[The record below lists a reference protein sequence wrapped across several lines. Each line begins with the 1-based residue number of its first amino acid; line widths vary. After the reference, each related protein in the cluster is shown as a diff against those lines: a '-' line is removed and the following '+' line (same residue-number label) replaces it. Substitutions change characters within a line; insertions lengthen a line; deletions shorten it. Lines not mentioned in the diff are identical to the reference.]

1 MINYAEKIANFN
13 LIVGNQNEDIAYT
26 YLSKTGWDENKAA
39 NLFTEENKKLD
50 KALSIYMKNKER
62 KQKMRPKQIN
72 NYPEYK
78 IDSINGIFN
87 SISKLFKQDNSQ
99 FFHRY
104 FSSIKNA
111 IKLLDNFISKLEK
124 SSKIGII
131 MLYSFDKLK
140 LLRDQIKNIINEPLS
155 RELFLDS
162 SLTYPVV
169 DVSIEGSNFISE
181 LECTKLPLFIICKYK
196 NKDSLAIIG
205 KLEIPFKLG
214 DFRDKIIEAE
224 LSYIKKPTKTNKEN
238 LNNNNNINNN
248 NINNNN
254 NVNNNNNNNNNN
266 KNKEYEPNYADYDFG
281 DDEENMNYDFLNDFK
296 DYNNMKL
303 SDGQILAYQEL
314 KLRELEKMEEQ
325 KNIEKEKIIEE
336 KKESNKIKENLKQEP
351 DDDNPDKCIILF
363 RFPDGEKSVQRKFL
377 KQDKIKVL
385 YDFIKSLGRDI
396 FMEEDHHHFS
406 LLQTFPYKLFDEI
419 QNNTLEQEGLFPNSV
434 LQIKEID

>member
-248 NINNNN
+248 NMNNNN
-254 NVNNNNNNNNNN
+254 TNNNNNNANNNN
-266 KNKEYEPNYADYDFG
+266 NKEYEPNYADYDFG
-281 DDEENMNYDFLNDFK
+281 DDEENINYDFLNDFK